1 MLFSERYVEEPSHFV
16 RTAQL
21 YILGSIMK
29 SLHTI
34 IRLTRPYWPR
44 IFGGIILGIMV
55 SAITG
60 AIAWAVR
67 PALDEVLV
75 GKRYEY
81 LAWLPVII
89 VILFSAKGLLSFF
102 QAYLLRSS
110 GLKLVRETRNDLY
123 HHILRMP
130 VGFFNKESSGVI
142 ISKVLNDVDILNA
155 MVSDYLRTF
164 IVEVPTICF
173 LLGVALF
180 RRWDLTLMS
189 LILLPFIAYSTRKFG
204 KGIKRKRKETQ
215 KKLSFLTQ
223 RIGETVFGA
232 RIIKIFSSES
242 AMEKKFQEDNQ
253 RYYREFMRVVR
264 LKEFT
269 KLVIDALT
277 GIGIAVVLWYGGTLV
292 IQGTITAGVFASVLV
307 AIYMM
312 FSPVKKIGEA
322 YSGLQE
328 SRAHLERI
336 DTLLSAEQEEKGVVT
351 FDRFKDSIRFE
362 NVSFQ
367 FPGSSTPVLSDVNLE
382 IRSGEVVAIV
392 GRSGVGKSTLAD
404 LIPKFYTPSGGILT
418 VDGIN
423 ILEIET
429 RSLRRQI
436 GIVSQDI
443 ILFNDTV
450 RENIAFGNPGASAEE
465 IVQAARL
472 AYADEFIQHLPEHYD
487 TVIGDRGLKLSGGQ
501 RQRIAI
507 ARAILKNPPIMI
519 LDEATSSLDSVSE
532 TLVQKALD
540 SLMKGRTTIVIA
552 HRLSTIEH
560 ADRILIIEKGK
571 IADMG
576 THRELMGRNVLY
588 RELYQVFS

>member
-1 MLFSERYVEEPSHFV
+1 MNVVKR
-16 RTAQL
+16 
-21 YILGSIMK
+21 
-29 SLHTI
+29 I
-34 IRLTRPYWPR
+34 IDLTKPYWPR
-44 IFGGIILGIMV
+44 ISAGIVLGVVV

-60 AIAWAVR
+60 AIAWAVK

-75 GKRYEY
+75 GKKYEY
-81 LAWLPVII
+81 LVFLPIII
-89 VILFSAKGLLSFF
+89 VLLFSAKGLLSFF
-102 QAYLLRSS
+102 QSYLLRSS
-110 GLKLVRETRNDLY
+110 GLKLVRETRNKLY
-123 HHILRMP
+123 HHILRLP
-130 VGFFNKESSGVI
+130 IGYFSKESSGVI

-155 MVSDYLRTF
+155 MVADYLRTF
-164 IVEVPTICF
+164 IIEVPTIIF
-173 LLGVALF
+173 LLGVALY
-180 RRWDLTLMS
+180 RRWDLTLLS
-189 LILLPFIAYSTRKFG
+189 LALLPFIAYSTRKFG

-232 RIIKIFSSES
+232 RIIKIFNREMT
-242 AMEKKFQEDNQ
+242 MEEKFQEDNQ

-269 KLVIDALT
+269 KLVIDAVT
-277 GIGIAVVLWYGGTLV
+277 GLGIAIILWYGGTLV
-292 IQGTITAGVFASVLV
+292 VNGTITAGVFASVIV
-307 AIYMM
+307 AVYMM

-336 DTLLSAEQEEKGVVT
+336 DTLLNAEQEEKGRLRIE
-351 FDRFKDSIRFE
+351 RFRESIRFE
-362 NVSFQ
+362 NVSFT
-367 FPGSSTPVLSDVNLE
+367 FPGNTTPVLSDVNLE

-404 LIPKFYTPSGGILT
+404 LIPKFYLPSSGALT
-418 VDGIN
+418 IDGIN
-423 ILEIET
+423 INEIEI
-429 RSLRRQI
+429 RSLREQI

-450 RENIAFGNPGASAEE
+450 RENIVFGRPDASEAE
-465 IVQAARL
+465 IIQAAQM
-472 AYADEFIQHLPEHYD
+472 AYADEFIQQLPEKYN

-507 ARAILKNPPIMI
+507 ARAILKNPPILI

-532 TLVQKALD
+532 ALVQKALD

-571 IADMG
+571 IGDVG
-576 THRELMGRNVLY
+576 RHEELIARNITY
-588 RELYQVFS
+588 RELYNVLS

>member
-1 MLFSERYVEEPSHFV
+1 M
-16 RTAQL
+16 RTVHKIIQL
-21 YILGSIMK
+21 TK
-29 SLHTI
+29 
-34 IRLTRPYWPR
+34 PYWPR
-44 IFGGIILGIMV
+44 IFAGIILGVMV
-55 SAITG
+55 SGITG
-60 AIAWAVR
+60 AIAWAVK

-75 GKRYEY
+75 GKKYEY

-89 VILFSAKGLLSFF
+89 FLLFSAKGLLSFF

-110 GLKLVRETRNDLY
+110 GLKLVRETRNRLY

-130 VGFFNKESSGVI
+130 VGYFNKESSGVI

-155 MVSDYLRTF
+155 MVSDYLRAF
-164 IVEVPTICF
+164 VVEVPTICF
-173 LLGVALF
+173 LLGVALY

-189 LILLPFIAYSTRKFG
+189 LMLLPFIAYSTRKFG
-204 KGIKRKRKETQ
+204 KGIKKKRKETQ
-215 KKLSFLTQ
+215 KNLSFLTQ

-232 RIIKIFSSES
+232 RIIKIFSSEK

-253 RYYREFMRVVR
+253 RYYREFMRVIR

-269 KLVIDALT
+269 KLVIDAIT
-277 GIGIAVVLWYGGTLV
+277 GLGIAVVLWYGGTLV

-336 DTLLSAEQEEKGVVT
+336 DTLLNAEQEEKGRLRIE
-351 FDRFKDSIRFE
+351 RFSESIRFE
-362 NVSFQ
+362 HVSFT
-367 FPGSSTPVLSDVNLE
+367 FPGSSIPVLSDVNLE

-404 LIPKFYTPSGGILT
+404 LIPKFHTPSSGILT
-418 VDGIN
+418 IDGIN
-423 ILEIET
+423 INEIEI
-429 RSLRRQI
+429 RSLRKQV

-443 ILFNDTV
+443 ILFHDTV
-450 RENIAFGNPGASAEE
+450 RENIAFGNPDASREE
-465 IVQAARL
+465 IVQAAKL
-472 AYADEFIQHLPEHYD
+472 AYADEFIRQLPEQYD

-532 TLVQKALD
+532 ALVQKALD
-540 SLMKGRTTIVIA
+540 TLMKGRTTIVIA

-560 ADRILIIEKGK
+560 ADRILIIEKGR
-571 IADMG
+571 IMDIG
-576 THRELMGRNVLY
+576 THEELIARNVIY